1 MKTTIPTIVK
11 VFGLFTALGV
21 TFGGCA
27 SLNPNT
33 EGQILSA
40 LEAQTGEFQA
50 CYKAALERNRE
61 TRGTV
66 TLKLKID
73 EVSGSVTSSSVNQS
87 NISDNSMNQCVA
99 NAASSISL
107 PEPPGLPVEGDYDI
121 NFDFE

>member
-1 MKTTIPTIVK
+1 MKTILSRMTV
-11 VFGLFTALGV
+11 VGLFTAFSVLIGA
-21 TFGGCA
+21 CA
-27 SLNPNT
+27 ALNPNT

-40 LEAQTGEFQA
+40 LEAKKGEFQA
-50 CYKAALERNRE
+50 CYQSALERNRD

-73 EVSGSVTSSSVNQS
+73 EVSGDVTSSSVDQS
-87 NISDNSMNQCVA
+87 NIGDNGMNTCVA

>member
-1 MKTTIPTIVK
+1 MKNLFKKNTIAL
-11 VFGLFTALGV
+11 LFAVGFLAAA
-21 TFGGCA
+21 CSA
-27 SLNPNT
+27 LNPNT

-40 LEAQTGEFQA
+40 LEAKSGEFQA
-50 CYKAALERNRE
+50 CYQSALERNRE

-66 TLKLKID
+66 TLKLKFD
-73 EVSGSVTSSSVNQS
+73 EVSGDVTSSSVDQS
-87 NISDNSMNQCVA
+87 NVGDNSMNTCVA